1 MLLNFVAESIDKN
14 SDAEQKVFVTI
25 LKKPYIA
32 NQKKYKCHNEPSS
45 SSTDWSRF
53 FEKCKYETV
62 IILDG
67 QFVFV
72 CFISDCLDGFRAR
85 I

>member
-1 MLLNFVAESIDKN
+1 VLLNFVAESIDKN

-45 SSTDWSRF
+45 SSTDWSRVL
-53 FEKCKYETV
+53 KM
-62 IILDG
+62 
-67 QFVFV
+67 
-72 CFISDCLDGFRAR
+72 
-85 I
+85 